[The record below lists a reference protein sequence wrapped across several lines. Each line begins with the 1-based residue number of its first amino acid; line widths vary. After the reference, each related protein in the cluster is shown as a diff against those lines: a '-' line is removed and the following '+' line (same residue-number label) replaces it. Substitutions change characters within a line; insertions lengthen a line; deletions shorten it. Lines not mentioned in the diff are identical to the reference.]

1 MPAAPVGSVWAT
13 GSWSDTA
20 WEANAWAD
28 AVEPEPQTS
37 VTGYAAWQSAVMASL
52 WLLWVRL
59 SQ

>member
-1 MPAAPVGSVWAT
+1 VTGYGFIGPMTAMGTVFDPKDEAT
-13 GSWSDTA
+13 
-20 WEANAWAD
+20 
-28 AVEPEPQTS
+28 PEPS